1 VAARINAGDVGRGD
15 VFFIDPQEIIV
26 DEELNGRWTPH
37 DGEAVED
44 MAKSFEAEGQLQ
56 PVQVRKVAD
65 NRVQL
70 VLGYRRHRAA
80 LLYNQRHPDSPMKL
94 KCVVVT
100 VNDEEAFRRN
110 IVENKQRAETTPIDD
125 AFNHRR
131 LREEF
136 GWTDARIAGFYGMT
150 PSYVGLLKKLLLLPT
165 DAQLHVHKRQL
176 SVQAAAA
183 LADLPAEEQK
193 QALAS
198 QQPGESLSKSVV
210 KQVRAK
216 KIARGGKQ
224 SRSLPRAEGGTQEHV
239 ELLCPQCHGMVH
251 ATYTNETLAA
261 LYPTIAQ
268 LRKAPELSSFL
279 RWVRKQPPT
288 RRKRNQPRRHKL

>member
-1 VAARINAGDVGRGD
+1 MAARINAGDVGRGD

-26 DEELNGRWTPH
+26 DEKLNGRWTPH
-37 DGEAVED
+37 DGEAVEG

-65 NRVQL
+65 NKVQL

-80 LLYNQRHPDSPMKL
+80 LLHNQRHPDSPMKL

-125 AFNHRR
+125 AFNQRR

-136 GWTDARIAGFYGMT
+136 GWTDARIAEFYSMT
-150 PSYVGLLKKLLLLPT
+150 SSYVGLLKKLLILPT
-165 DAQLHVHKRQL
+165 AAQLHVHKREL

-183 LADLPAEEQK
+183 LADLPAGEQK

-198 QQPGESLSKSVV
+198 RQPGESLSKSVV
-210 KQVRAK
+210 KQVREK

-224 SRSLPRAEGGTQEHV
+224 SRSLAEV
-239 ELLCPQCHGMVH
+239 
-251 ATYTNETLAA
+251 
-261 LYPTIAQ
+261 
-268 LRKAPELSSFL
+268 RSFL
-279 RWVRKQPPT
+279 EGLTGPAERPQVKELCGLLLEYIQGRLADDTMAQRLSALFPE
-288 RRKRNQPRRHKL
+288 RKREEQGAA

>member
-1 VAARINAGDVGRGD
+1 MAARINAGDVGRGD

-26 DEELNGRWTPH
+26 DEKLNGRWTTH
-37 DGEAVED
+37 DAEAVED

-110 IVENKQRAETTPIDD
+110 IVENKQRAETTPTDD

-136 GWTDARIAGFYGMT
+136 GWTDARIAEFYGMT
-150 PSYVGLLKKLLLLPT
+150 SSYVGLLKKLLMLPT
-165 DAQLHVHKRQL
+165 DAQLHVHKREL

-193 QALAS
+193 QALAG

-210 KQVRAK
+210 KQVREK

-224 SRSLPRAEGGTQEHV
+224 SRSLAEVRSFLEGLTGPAERPQVKDLCDLLLEYIQGRLADDTMAQRLSALFPERTQE
-239 ELLCPQCHGMVH
+239 EQG
-251 ATYTNETLAA
+251 AA
-261 LYPTIAQ
+261 
-268 LRKAPELSSFL
+268 
-279 RWVRKQPPT
+279 
-288 RRKRNQPRRHKL
+288 

>member
-1 VAARINAGDVGRGD
+1 MAARINAGDVGRAD

-26 DEELNGRWTPH
+26 DEKLNGRWTPH

-125 AFNHRR
+125 AFNQRR

-136 GWTDARIAGFYGMT
+136 GWTDAKIAEFYGMAS
-150 PSYVGLLKKLLLLPT
+150 SYVGLLKKLLMLPT
-165 DAQLHVHKRQL
+165 DAQLHVHKREL

-210 KQVRAK
+210 KQVREK

-224 SRSLPRAEGGTQEHV
+224 SRSLAEV
-239 ELLCPQCHGMVH
+239 
-251 ATYTNETLAA
+251 
-261 LYPTIAQ
+261 
-268 LRKAPELSSFL
+268 RSFL
-279 RWVRKQPPT
+279 EGLTGPAERPQVKDLCDLLLEYIQGRLADDTMAQRLSALFPERKQEE
-288 RRKRNQPRRHKL
+288 QGAA

>member
-1 VAARINAGDVGRGD
+1 MAARINAGDVGRGD

-26 DEELNGRWTPH
+26 DEKLNGRWTTH
-37 DGEAVED
+37 DAEAVED

-80 LLYNQRHPDSPMKL
+80 LLYNQRHADSPMKL

-125 AFNHRR
+125 AFNQRR

-136 GWTDARIAGFYGMT
+136 GWTDTRIGEFYGMT
-150 PSYVGLLKKLLLLPT
+150 SSYVGLLKKLLILPT
-165 DAQLHVHKRQL
+165 DAQLHVHKREL
-176 SVQAAAA
+176 AVQAAAA
-183 LADLPAEEQK
+183 LADLPAGEQK
-193 QALAS
+193 QALAGR
-198 QQPGESLSKSVV
+198 QPGESLSKSVV
-210 KQVRAK
+210 KQVREK

-224 SRSLPRAEGGTQEHV
+224 SRSLAEV
-239 ELLCPQCHGMVH
+239 
-251 ATYTNETLAA
+251 
-261 LYPTIAQ
+261 
-268 LRKAPELSSFL
+268 RSFL
-279 RWVRKQPPT
+279 EGLTGPAERPQVKDLCEMLLEYIQGRIADDTMTQRLSALFPERKQEE
-288 RRKRNQPRRHKL
+288 QGAA